1 MKRISLLFLT
11 LLLFSCS
18 YFVSIDELSRNIQ
31 SQMQREFNSSLDY
44 RHYRLKVMDVKI
56 MERSGDHFQAISQ
69 IQYQGQSFPVKVSI
83 QKVEQGYS
91 WQLEDDAFAFIDE
104 VEIQRYEQQLQEEL
118 AMISAEFEQDEG
130 FEDEKDNEISEAAT
144 RESRTTSQRVE
155 EPIPVG
161 NITAYTK

>member
-1 MKRISLLFLT
+1 MSA
-11 LLLFSCS
+11 CS

-44 RHYRLKVMDVKI
+44 RHYRLKVMEVKI
-56 MERSGDHFQAISQ
+56 IERSGDHFRAISKVE
-69 IQYQGQSFPVKVSI
+69 YQGQSFPIQVSI

-104 VEIQRYEQQLQEEL
+104 VEIRRYEQQLQQEL

-130 FEDEKDNEISEAAT
+130 FEDDSENNITKAAT
-144 RESRTTSQRVE
+144 QESTMASQRVE

-161 NITAYTK
+161 NITAYTQ

>member
-1 MKRISLLFLT
+1 M
-11 LLLFSCS
+11 
-18 YFVSIDELSRNIQ
+18 
-31 SQMQREFNSSLDY
+31 
-44 RHYRLKVMDVKI
+44 
-56 MERSGDHFQAISQ
+56 
-69 IQYQGQSFPVKVSI
+69 
-83 QKVEQGYS
+83 EQGYS

-130 FEDEKDNEISEAAT
+130 FEDEKVNEISEAAT

-161 NITAYTK
+161 HITAYTK

>member
-11 LLLFSCS
+11 LLLFACS
-18 YFVSIDELSRNIQ
+18 YFVSVDELSRNIQ

-56 MERSGDHFQAISQ
+56 TERSGDHFQAISQ
-69 IQYQGQSFPVKVSI
+69 IQYQGQSFPVQVSI

-104 VEIQRYEQQLQEEL
+104 VEIQRYEQQLQQEL
-118 AMISAEFEQDEG
+118 AMISAEFEHDEG
-130 FEDEKDNEISEAAT
+130 FEDNRANDATEAAAQ
-144 RESRTTSQRVE
+144 ESTMAAQRVE

-161 NITAYTK
+161 NITAYTQ